1 MKTLRT
7 DGGGEFTSS
16 ELKDFCKEHGIV
28 HEVTAP
34 YTPQHNG
41 IVEKRNRIIL
51 NMVRCMLK
59 QKNLSHSFWG
69 EAAMIAAHVLNRC
82 PTKRLNS
89 VVPEEAWSSSKPSV

>member
-1 MKTLRT
+1 M
-7 DGGGEFTSS
+7 
-16 ELKDFCKEHGIV
+16 

-34 YTPQHNG
+34 YTPKHNG

-69 EAAMIAAHVLNRC
+69 EAAMTAAHVLNRC